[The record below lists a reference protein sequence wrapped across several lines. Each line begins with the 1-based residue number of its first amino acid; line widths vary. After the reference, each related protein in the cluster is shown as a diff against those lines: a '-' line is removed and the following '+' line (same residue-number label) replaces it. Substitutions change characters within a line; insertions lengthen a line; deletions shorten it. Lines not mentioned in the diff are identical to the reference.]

1 MFFIFSKILNLFI
14 MPVFWVFI
22 LLISGLIVKREPLK
36 KRLFI
41 WAIVVF
47 YFFSNDF
54 IINEIMVRW
63 EIPAIRE
70 TELKSKYDVAI
81 VLGGITDYDDTMDRI
96 QFEHGADRLFQAL
109 ALYKKG
115 LVKKL
120 LIDGGS
126 GSLKGTNVEAP
137 NLRKYLIT
145 IGIPDSVILMEPRSR
160 NTHENA
166 TFAKHILDSVAPNGK
181 YLLVTSG
188 YHMRRALSCFN
199 KAGIPTLPYTTDRVA
214 GPLKFE
220 FDYAFIPDRN
230 AIYAWEELLHE
241 VVGYVSYKFAG
252 YL

>member
-1 MFFIFSKILNLFI
+1 MFFVLSKILNLFI
-14 MPVFWVFI
+14 MPVFWVFV
-22 LLISGLIVKREPLK
+22 LLIVGLSVKREPLK

-41 WAIVVF
+41 WAIIVF

-70 TELKSKYDVAI
+70 SALQGKYDVAI
-81 VLGGITDYDDTMDRI
+81 ILGGITDYDDTMDRI

-137 NLRKYLIT
+137 NLGRYLIT
-145 IGIPDSVILMEPRSR
+145 IGI
-160 NTHENA
+160 
-166 TFAKHILDSVAPNGK
+166 
-181 YLLVTSG
+181 
-188 YHMRRALSCFN
+188 
-199 KAGIPTLPYTTDRVA
+199 
-214 GPLKFE
+214 
-220 FDYAFIPDRN
+220 
-230 AIYAWEELLHE
+230 
-241 VVGYVSYKFAG
+241 
-252 YL
+252 